1 MSMNKRKIHFI
12 RPDQQYDFTV
22 PSGTTFYENHRVA
35 NTVSTFKIVLP
46 RTLSQPNH
54 TGMMRFA
61 KQIKTSC
68 REQSRKKKKN
78 RMLVHQELK
87 LNFVGGTQI

>member
-1 MSMNKRKIHFI
+1 MILLYPQVQPSMK
-12 RPDQQYDFTV
+12 
-22 PSGTTFYENHRVA
+22 TTELA

-54 TGMMRFA
+54 TGMMRFT

-68 REQSRKKKKN
+68 REQSRKKKKK